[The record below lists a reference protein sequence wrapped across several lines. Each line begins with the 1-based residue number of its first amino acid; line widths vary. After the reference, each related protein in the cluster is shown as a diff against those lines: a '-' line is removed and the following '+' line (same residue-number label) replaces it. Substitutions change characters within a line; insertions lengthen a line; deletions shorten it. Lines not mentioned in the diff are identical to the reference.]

1 MSRFVVLVLGVATL
15 SLAQP
20 RVRFSGSV
28 MAEQMFRQAIAP
40 GLFFVVSPIQSQ
52 DSTGFGWRLGVEPA
66 GGSDTFERCV
76 TLPLHGPTPSDI
88 LAWQF
93 VTENNE
99 ALPAAQLV
107 PFKTRLFRFV
117 LNAADQKRAC
127 DELDVAAAGP
137 RTGPDGNETIGTPGY
152 REPPLGTA
160 RVVLQNIQLADVGKG
175 KHARFESVSFEAQ
188 FEFPDAAKRP
198 ALRRKPL

>member
-1 MSRFVVLVLGVATL
+1 MSRLVVLVLGVAIAAC
-15 SLAQP
+15 AQP
-20 RVRFSGSV
+20 SVRLIGSV
-28 MAEQMFRQAIAP
+28 QAEQAFRQAIAP
-40 GLFFVVSPIQSQ
+40 GLFFVVFPIQSK
-52 DSTGFGWRLGVEPA
+52 DSTGFGWRMGVEPA
-66 GGSDTFERCV
+66 DGSDSFERCV

-117 LNAADQKRAC
+117 MNTTDQKKAC
-127 DELDVAAAGP
+127 DELEVVAAGP
-137 RTGPDGNETIGTPGY
+137 RTAPDGNQSIGTPGY

-160 RVVLQNIQLADVGKG
+160 RVLLHSFQLADIGKG
-175 KHARFESVSFEAQ
+175 KHARLESVSFEAQ
-188 FEFPDAAKRP
+188 FEFPAAAKRP